1 MRTLIIIIIST
12 FLISCSV
19 NKSSNTEINE
29 RLIES
34 FEQAPNECME
44 NGYEWVDLG
53 LPSGLKW
60 ATCNVGATKPEEYG
74 NYYAWGETEPKTTY
88 TFGVLTSGATE
99 LIEL

>member
-34 FEQAPNECME
+34 FEQA
-44 NGYEWVDLG
+44 YQ
-53 LPSGLKW
+53 SGQ
-60 ATCNVGATKPEEYG
+60 
-74 NYYAWGETEPKTTY
+74 
-88 TFGVLTSGATE
+88 
-99 LIEL
+99 